1 MTKIIH
7 RNSKK
12 LLLLTTILF
21 ILFASIIFIPKKENP
36 DLELDPNYTIKTVSI
51 SKNNLDEVS
60 DILLSNQ
67 TYLSNNF
74 KNYNYDDQPWG
85 TLTSTYNLYLNCL
98 NDVGYAT
105 ELYKETKNIEYL
117 NIAKEIIESWF
128 KYKET
133 PESQKDRYLWYDH
146 SIASRTQIL
155 IDFLLQQSNE
165 TANIYD
171 SEFIS
176 KIEQLLEEQGLW
188 LYDDK
193 NYSQGN
199 HGLMMDRALL
209 ELGIYKNNLDYVEK
223 STKRINNRIQKDFT
237 NEGVHLENSTNYH
250 ILVMNYYTVIKDF
263 LKHYGLED
271 YLSEETL
278 QTIDK
283 MPEYLVYITMPNK
296 VVPPIGDSE
305 KLVLGNDYDNENLKY
320 LLTDGQTGTEPKS
333 GLKFYEKAGIAIYRE
348 TWSKENI
355 SDSIWW
361 TLKSGS
367 NNGGHKQDDDLSFM
381 IYAFGNEIFS
391 DAGKYNYEN
400 EDIFR
405 QYVLSP
411 QGHNSISIKDK
422 RYFADKNLEKIGY
435 LKLVEETDCCIWLKA
450 ENNAYSNTEISRDF
464 IFIKPNIFLILDKG
478 SSNNK
483 ETFLQTFLLS
493 PEMNL
498 KNYSDD
504 SFFAESKD
512 GKTKVYLQQHL
523 KTDSAKV
530 YRSDDKTG
538 KGYVSE
544 SFETKTPIDYIEF
557 EKTSNDI
564 FFITTI
570 ELNPDS
576 YNYSVDKINLE
587 NNLLKVYINNDLF
600 VFDLENLK
608 IK

>member
-1 MTKIIH
+1 MKITH
-7 RNSKK
+7 RNLKK
-12 LLLLTTILF
+12 LLSSVIILLILF
-21 ILFASIIFIPKKENP
+21 VSLIFISKKENS
-36 DLELDPNYTIKTVSI
+36 DLELDPDYTFKTVSI

-105 ELYKETKNIEYL
+105 ELYKETKDIEYL

-128 KYKET
+128 KYRKT
-133 PESQKDRYLWYDH
+133 PESQKDRYLYSDH
-146 SIASRTQIL
+146 SIAGRTIIL
-155 IDFLLQQSNE
+155 INFLLQQNNE
-165 TANIYD
+165 TADLYD
-171 SEFIS
+171 NDLISE
-176 KIEQLLEEQGLW
+176 IEQLLKEQGLW

-209 ELGIYKNNLDYVEK
+209 ELGVYQNNLDYIEK

-237 NEGVHLENSTNYH
+237 NEGVHLENSTGYH
-250 ILVMNYYTVIKDF
+250 ILMMDYYIEIKNF
-263 LKHYGLED
+263 LKHYELED
-271 YLSEETL
+271 YLNEKTL
-278 QTIDK
+278 QTINR

-296 VVPPIGDSE
+296 VVPPIGDSG
-305 KLVLGNDYDNENLKY
+305 KSVLGNDYANNDLKY
-320 LLTDGQTGTEPKS
+320 LLTEGQTGNKPKS
-333 GLKFYEKAGIAIYRE
+333 GLKFYEEAGITVYRE

-361 TLKSGS
+361 TFKSGS
-367 NNGGHKQDDDLSFM
+367 NNPFHKQDDDLSFVL
-381 IYAFGNEIFS
+381 YAFGNEIFT
-391 DAGKYNYEN
+391 DAGKYNYETKDN
-400 EDIFR
+400 FR

-435 LKLVEETDCCIWLKA
+435 LKLVEETDSLIWLRA
-450 ENNAYSNTEISRDF
+450 ENNAYPNTQIFRDF

-483 ETFLQTFLLS
+483 ETFLQSFLLS
-493 PEMNL
+493 PEMTL

-530 YRSDDKTG
+530 YKSDDKTG

-544 SFETKTPIDYIEF
+544 GFETKTPIDYIEF
-557 EKTSNDI
+557 EKSSNDVS
-564 FFITTI
+564 FITTM

>member
-1 MTKIIH
+1 MKITH
-7 RNSKK
+7 RNLKK
-12 LLLLTTILF
+12 LLSSVIILLILF
-21 ILFASIIFIPKKENP
+21 VSLIFISKKENS
-36 DLELDPNYTIKTVSI
+36 DLELDPDYTFKTVSI

-105 ELYKETKNIEYL
+105 ELYKETKDIEYL

-128 KYKET
+128 KYRKT
-133 PESQKDRYLWYDH
+133 PESQKDRYLYSDH
-146 SIASRTQIL
+146 SIAGRTIIL
-155 IDFLLQQSNE
+155 INFLLQQNNE
-165 TANIYD
+165 TADLYD
-171 SEFIS
+171 NDLISE
-176 KIEQLLEEQGLW
+176 IEQLLKEQGLW

-209 ELGIYKNNLDYVEK
+209 ELGVYQNNLDYIEK

-237 NEGVHLENSTNYH
+237 NEGVHLENSTGYH
-250 ILVMNYYTVIKDF
+250 ILMMDYYIEIKNF
-263 LKHYGLED
+263 LKHYELED
-271 YLSEETL
+271 YLNEKTL
-278 QTIDK
+278 QTINR

-296 VVPPIGDSE
+296 VVPPIGDSG
-305 KLVLGNDYDNENLKY
+305 KSVLGNDYANNDLKY
-320 LLTDGQTGTEPKS
+320 LLTEGQTGNKPKS
-333 GLKFYEKAGIAIYRE
+333 GLKFYEEAGITVYRE

-361 TLKSGS
+361 TFKSGS
-367 NNGGHKQDDDLSFM
+367 NNPFHKQDDDLSFVL
-381 IYAFGNEIFS
+381 YAFGNEIFT
-391 DAGKYNYEN
+391 DAGKYNYETKDN
-400 EDIFR
+400 FR

-435 LKLVEETDCCIWLKA
+435 LKLVEETDSLIWLRA
-450 ENNAYSNTEISRDF
+450 ENNAYPNTQIFRDF

-483 ETFLQTFLLS
+483 ETFLQSFLLS
-493 PEMNL
+493 PEMTL

-530 YRSDDKTG
+530 YKSDDKTG

-544 SFETKTPIDYIEF
+544 GFETKTPIDYIEF
-557 EKTSNDI
+557 EKSSNDVS
-564 FFITTI
+564 FITTM

-576 YNYSVDKINLE
+576 YNYSVDKINFE
-587 NNLLKVYINNDLF
+587 DNLLKVYINNDLF
-600 VFDLENLK
+600 IFDLENLK
-608 IK
+608 TK